1 MNNTPN
7 KIYITWEQV
16 HDWTNDISKQCKS
29 MPYDYDAIIGVERGG
44 LIPAVILSHKMKIP
58 LYSVKCSF
66 RDHADVKTKIL
77 PSLLNLKPMKYLC
90 VDDINDTG
98 KTFEYLKEQFTK
110 HDNDVD
116 FAVIHDNIPSSFDV
130 DYSAVT
136 IDKSKD
142 PSWIVYPWEV
152 DKSSK

>member
-1 MNNTPN
+1 MNDTPN
-7 KIYITWEQV
+7 KIFITWEQV
-16 HDWTNDISKQCKS
+16 HDWTNDIAIQSES
-29 MPYDYDAIIGVERGG
+29 MPFDYTAIIGIQRGG

-66 RDHADVKTKIL
+66 RDHANIENTIL
-77 PSLLNLKPMKYLC
+77 PSRKTDGPMKYLC

-110 HDNDVD
+110 HENDVD
-116 FAVIHDNIPSSFDV
+116 FAVIHDNIPSTFDV